1 LCSLVTRWRVILRSV
16 LILMVTLRAWFTR
29 LLRKVGVLGLLTER
43 GCTDVQ
49 FASPTRENSSHQNSM
64 IELIRITEE
73 FEKTMRLG
81 MASIDEGMKLIV
93 ESLESIQGAFDEV
106 KEPTPVNENWEIRWR
121 KK

>member
-1 LCSLVTRWRVILRSV
+1 
-16 LILMVTLRAWFTR
+16 
-29 LLRKVGVLGLLTER
+29 
-43 GCTDVQ
+43 
-49 FASPTRENSSHQNSM
+49 M